1 MSIKKTIKKLAEKIF
16 QSNWYPNKKILLESV
31 PDMSCQTYPVFQEML
46 KRGMND
52 EYKLIWLVTEK
63 NAFKDVKIKN
73 VKFKNYQPKNVF
85 ERIDRWYLLLTSR
98 AMLYANRYI
107 GKIFDKQLFIYLK
120 HGTSLKS
127 RLMHCNPDEKN
138 ESDYCIA
145 LSELFI
151 QYDVLELGGLE
162 ENQLIITG
170 YPRNDYLYEKK
181 DFISLVYP
189 DNSYSKVILWMP
201 TFRKFDNSNRID
213 SHFDFPME
221 IPCLYSKEDCIKLD
235 DELRERNML
244 LILKPHPGQKLT
256 SIKKLGLSNFV
267 TLYNEELDSKG
278 IQLYQFIG
286 STDALITDYSSVYY
300 DYLLTEKMIG
310 LTVDDFE
317 DYKKDTGFVFDNVF
331 DYVIGEHI
339 VDCDSFIT
347 FIKNVYTGNDTL
359 KEERKKANE
368 LENAY
373 HDNRSSERVCDFIFQ
388 ELNKRYK

>member
-1 MSIKKTIKKLAEKIF
+1 MKKTIKKLAEKIF
-16 QSNWYPNKKILLESV
+16 QSNWYPNKKILLESI

-46 KRGMND
+46 RR
-52 EYKLIWLVTEK
+52 WLVTDK

-85 ERIDRWYLLLTSR
+85 ERINRWYLLFTSR

-107 GKIFDKQLFIYLK
+107 GKIFDKQLFMYLQ

-127 RLMHCNPDEKN
+127 RLKHCREDDNN
-138 ESDYCIA
+138 ESDFCIC
-145 LSELFI
+145 LSPFFVK
-151 QYDVLELGGLE
+151 YDSIESCGIPE
-162 ENQLIITG
+162 EGFVITG
-170 YPRNDYLYEKK
+170 YPRNDYLFEDK
-181 DFISLVYP
+181 DYLSVVYP
-189 DNSYSKVILWMP
+189 GNSYSKVILWMP
-201 TFRKFDNSNRID
+201 TFRKTDNSDRID

-221 IPCLYSKEDCIKLD
+221 IPCIYSEEDCRRLD
-235 DELRERNML
+235 DELRKRNML
-244 LILKPHPGQKLT
+244 LVLKPHPGQKLT
-256 SIKKLGLSNFV
+256 SIKKLGLSNFI

-300 DYLLTEKMIG
+300 DYLLTGKMIG

-317 DYKKDTGFVFDNVF
+317 EYKKDTGFVFENVF

-347 FIKNVYTGNDTL
+347 FIDNVYTGKDAL
-359 KEERKKANE
+359 KEKREIANE

-373 HDNRSSERVCDFIFQ
+373 HDNRSSERVCDFILQ
-388 ELNKRYK
+388 ELNRRYK